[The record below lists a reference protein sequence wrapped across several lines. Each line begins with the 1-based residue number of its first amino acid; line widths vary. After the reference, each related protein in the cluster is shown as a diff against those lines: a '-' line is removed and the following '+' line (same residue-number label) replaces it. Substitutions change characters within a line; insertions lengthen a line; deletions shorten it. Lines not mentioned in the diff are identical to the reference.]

1 MYIVAPNQQLRS
13 NHILRLAT
21 PAAHDT
27 IEGIRVNRLFQLL
40 AATVLLCAAA
50 FPAFAQQGNV
60 LAQVQ
65 RMIDSGDNWK
75 ALKQLDGLIKREPGN
90 KDARF
95 MRGIVLVQLN
105 RTPDAIKVFTQLT
118 KDFPQLPE
126 PYNNLAVLYAQEGQY
141 DNAKDSLLAAIKTHP
156 SYATA
161 HENLGDIY
169 STMARQAYNRALELD
184 KANDAARVKLA
195 MLDRIVSPA
204 PGQQAAPVQQQVAS
218 NNTAP
223 PVARTYPAPSSTT
236 QAVSRSQQPIVSTN
250 ADNRQAIL
258 GAVQNWSRAWAN
270 QDVNGYL
277 ASYSPEFNPPNGL
290 SPRKWSAGR
299 RDRLSRPGSIQLT
312 IQTPEVVMIDPFTAE
327 VTFRQKY
334 RADNYRD
341 SVQKRLTMHKLNNRW
356 MILRED
362 VL

>member
-1 MYIVAPNQQLRS
+1 M
-13 NHILRLAT
+13 
-21 PAAHDT
+21 
-27 IEGIRVNRLFQLL
+27 NRLFQLL
-40 AATVLLCAAA
+40 AVTVLLFTAAT
-50 FPAFAQQGNV
+50 PALAQQNDTLV
-60 LAQVQ
+60 KAQ
-65 RMIDSGDNWK
+65 RLIDSGDNWK
-75 ALKQLDGLIKREPGN
+75 ALKELDSVIKREPGN

-105 RTPDAIKVFTQLT
+105 RAADAIEVFTKLT
-118 KDFPQLPE
+118 QDFPQLPE

-141 DNAKDSLLAAIKTHP
+141 DNAKEALLAAIKTHP

-195 MLDRIVSPA
+195 MLDRIVAPA
-204 PGQQAAPVQQQVAS
+204 DGQQTAPSQVAS
-218 NNTAP
+218 NNNSRRNTSP
-223 PVARTYPAPSSTT
+223 PVASTYPAPTTNQPVASSGFGQSSDTD
-236 QAVSRSQQPIVSTN
+236 S
-250 ADNRQAIL
+250 RQAIL

-277 ASYSPEFNPPNGL
+277 ASYSPNFNPPKGL
-290 SPRKWSAGR
+290 SPQKWAAGR

-312 IQTPEVVMIDPFTAE
+312 IQTPNVTMVDPSTAE
-327 VTFRQKY
+327 ITFRQRY
-334 RADNYRD
+334 RADNYQD
-341 SVQKRLTMHKLNNRW
+341 SVQKRLTMHKLNGRW